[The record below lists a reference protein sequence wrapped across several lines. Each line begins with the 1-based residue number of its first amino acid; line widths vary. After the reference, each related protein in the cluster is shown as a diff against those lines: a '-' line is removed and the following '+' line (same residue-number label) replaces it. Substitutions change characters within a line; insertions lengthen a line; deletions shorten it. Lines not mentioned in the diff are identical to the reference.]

1 MQVLKIFCHICYTFH
16 TYTRMKKLLLQ
27 TFKEYLS
34 HNPFSLAAALSFYSL
49 IAFPSFVILLVFLSA
64 ISATQNAL
72 SPQIYSQI
80 ETFFGKNARDLLS
93 QIFQNL
99 PPLRELKF
107 VSLLTFFAFLFGGLG
122 FFEQLQTAL
131 HTFWGIRLK
140 KKLGF
145 KGYLKNQ
152 LFLLSAMIS
161 CGALFL
167 ASSMTEILFSQLSN
181 FFSHIYFLQKFLPLM
196 GFSLGIILMMMIFTF
211 LYKFLTQANIAWKEA
226 LFGAS
231 ITTILFSL
239 GKYISLLLLS
249 HNATLSSYGAAST
262 IVVFLLFVYY
272 SSQAIFIGAVA
283 TKIHAKNHGR
293 KIRPNKN
300 AVNTESIWNQLMGKV

>member
-1 MQVLKIFCHICYTFH
+1 
-16 TYTRMKKLLLQ
+16 MKKLFLQ
-27 TFKEYLS
+27 TLKEYFS

-64 ISATQNAL
+64 ISASQNSL

-80 ETFFGKNARDLLS
+80 ENFFGKDARDLLS

-107 VSLLTFFAFLFGGLG
+107 VSLITFCAFLFGGLG
-122 FFEQLQTAL
+122 FFEQLQTAF

-152 LFLLSAMIS
+152 LFLLGTMTS
-161 CGALFL
+161 CGALFM
-167 ASSMTEILFSQLSN
+167 ASAITEIFFSQLSN
-181 FFSHIYFLQKFLPLM
+181 LFSQIYILQKFLPFM
-196 GFSLGIILMMMIFTF
+196 GFALGIFLMMMVFTF
-211 LYKFLTQANIAWKEA
+211 LYKFLTQAYIEWKEA

-231 ITTILFSL
+231 ITTALFTL
-239 GKYISLLLLS
+239 GKYISVLLLS

-262 IVVFLLFVYY
+262 IVIFLLFVYY

-300 AVNTESIWNQLMGKV
+300 SVSTESVWNQLMGKV

>member
-1 MQVLKIFCHICYTFH
+1 
-16 TYTRMKKLLLQ
+16 MKKILLQ
-27 TFKEYLS
+27 TFKEYFS

-64 ISATQNAL
+64 ISASQNSL
-72 SPQIYSQI
+72 SPPIYSQI
-80 ETFFGKNARDLLS
+80 ENFFGKDARDLLS

-107 VSLLTFFAFLFGGLG
+107 VSLITFFAFLFGGLG
-122 FFEQLQTAL
+122 FFEQLQTAF
-131 HTFWGIRLK
+131 HTFWGIRIK

-152 LFLLSAMIS
+152 LFLLGTMIS
-161 CGALFL
+161 CGALFM
-167 ASSMTEILFSQLSN
+167 ASAMTEILFSQLSN
-181 FFSHIYFLQKFLPLM
+181 LFSQIHILQKFLPLM
-196 GFSLGIILMMMIFTF
+196 GFTLGILLMMMVFTF
-211 LYKFLTQANIAWKEA
+211 FYKFLTQAYIEWKEA

-231 ITTILFSL
+231 ITTILFTI
-239 GKYISLLLLS
+239 GKYISVLLLS

-262 IVVFLLFVYY
+262 IVIFLLFVYY

-300 AVNTESIWNQLMGKV
+300 SVSTESVWNQLMRRV